1 MTEKNLKMK
10 KISGFTLI
18 ETLVVIFL
26 LGLVLVVG
34 SNLFFNILKGAS
46 KAEIEKEVKQNGDYA
61 MAIMERMIKNSI
73 IDGVD
78 CTSTPGSLTVESL
91 DGGFTTFVEDDDKIA
106 SSGAYLTGDNL
117 SVSNLSFVCDDN
129 NNPRSVV
136 IGFSLTPRGVVSTP
150 ETWARIDFNT
160 TVTLRNIAI

>member
-1 MTEKNLKMK
+1 MK
-10 KISGFTLI
+10 KLSGFTLI

-34 SNLFFNILKGAS
+34 SNLLFNILKGAS

-61 MAIMERMIKNSI
+61 MAIMERIVRNSVF
-73 IDGVD
+73 DGVN
-78 CTSTPGSLTVESL
+78 CSSTPESLTVESL
-91 DGGFTTFVEDDDKIA
+91 DGGFTTFAEDDGKIA
-106 SSGAYLTGDNL
+106 SSGAHLTGDNL

-129 NNPRSVV
+129 NNPRNVTIS
-136 IGFSLTPRGVVSTP
+136 FSLTPRGVISTP